1 MVRVVWRA
9 FGKGLKFVARGLS
22 RLEAIVGGA
31 LIAACLATGAY
42 AATPPDVPSSD
53 FATQAAGGVGPQAP
67 HRNLQWDA
75 RTGRWGL
82 DLEMPQ
88 PTYNSDQWGQTRIGL
103 HYRVGANF
111 RVGPTVTLAP
121 EQAPDG
127 HTIYQQQSAPRV
139 RLETTLKF

>member
-1 MVRVVWRA
+1 VFRRPNRLQAILAGAVLA
-9 FGKGLKFVARGLS
+9 AGLS
-22 RLEAIVGGA
+22 AV
-31 LIAACLATGAY
+31 AC
-42 AATPPDVPSSD
+42 AATPSSVPSSD
-53 FATQAAGGVGPQAP
+53 FATQSGGMGPQPP

-88 PTYNSDQWGQTRIGL
+88 PTYANEQWGQTRIGV
-103 HYRVGANF
+103 HYRVGANL

-121 EQAPDG
+121 EQTPDG
-127 HTIYQQQSAPRV
+127 RELYQQQSAPRV